1 MMKTINNLIAPIRR
15 VITANDASGKSYF
28 LEDGPSPAVK
38 EVPERPGYR
47 VTNLWRT
54 IQSPAS
60 IEALDSIRDHIGV
73 LPPPHGNVIRI
84 IDYPPEPK
92 DPAEVKRIQ
101 DATFAKLYPDAGH
114 DLKTGDHPGMHITQT
129 VDYALLL
136 SGEITAIME
145 TGETVLQ
152 AGDVL
157 IQRGTNHAW
166 ANRSNYPA
174 RIAFILIDGA
184 NNS

>member
-1 MMKTINNLIAPIRR
+1 MMKSISNLLAPIRR
-15 VITANDASGKSYF
+15 VVTANDASGQSYF

-47 VTNLWRT
+47 VTNIWRT
-54 IQSPAS
+54 TQSPVIVRAS
-60 IEALDSIRDHIGV
+60 DSITEHVGV
-73 LPPPHGNVIRI
+73 LPPKNGNVLRI

-92 DPAEVKRIQ
+92 DPDEVKRLQ

-114 DLKTGDHPGMHITQT
+114 DLKTGDHPGMHITET
-129 VDYALLL
+129 VDYALVLA
-136 SGEITAIME
+136 GEITAIME
-145 TGETVLQ
+145 TGETVLH

-166 ANRSNYPA
+166 ANRSDYPA
-174 RIAFILIDGA
+174 RIAFILIDGKDEG
-184 NNS
+184 